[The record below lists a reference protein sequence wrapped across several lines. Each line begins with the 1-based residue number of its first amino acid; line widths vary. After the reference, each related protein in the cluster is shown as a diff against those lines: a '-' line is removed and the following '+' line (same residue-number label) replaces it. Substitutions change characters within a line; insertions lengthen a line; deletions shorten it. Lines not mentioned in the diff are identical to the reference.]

1 MKFRSVLLPA
11 LALMA
16 VGPWGLAQ
24 AADRVYRV
32 GVLTPSAGVADK
44 MRATLFP
51 ELAKLGFA
59 EGKNLAI
66 EIGSGQTEEL
76 PSLARQ
82 LAVARSEVVIAVGAA
97 AIRAMKEVASTTP
110 IVGAFIGED
119 PIAAGFATS
128 LAHPGGTVT
137 GIVML
142 APELDAARLL
152 LLHEL
157 VPVGRKIAAL
167 AVNFNRDAPNLA
179 AISEVARRVGIEV
192 LPFLCRRTKRLW
204 GRIRRDD

>member
-1 MKFRSVLLPA
+1 MKFRKVLLPA
-11 LALMA
+11 MFLALMA
-16 VGPWGLAQ
+16 VGPWGVVQ

-32 GVLTPSAGVADK
+32 GVLTPSAGVLEK

-51 ELAKLGFA
+51 ELAKLGFT

-66 EIGSGQTEEL
+66 DISSGQTEQL

-82 LAVARSEVVIAVGAA
+82 LALARPEVVIAVGAA
-97 AIRAMKEVASTTP
+97 AIRAMREVASTTP

-119 PIAAGFATS
+119 PITAGFAAS

-142 APELDAARLL
+142 APELDAKRLL

-157 VPVGRKIAAL
+157 VPASRQIC
-167 AVNFNRDAPNLA
+167 
-179 AISEVARRVGIEV
+179 SARGQFRS
-192 LPFLCRRTKRLW
+192 
-204 GRIRRDD
+204 

>member
-1 MKFRSVLLPA
+1 MKLRSVLLPA
-11 LALMA
+11 TFFLALMA
-16 VGPWGLAQ
+16 VGQWGLAQ
-24 AADRVYRV
+24 AADKVYRV
-32 GVLTPSAGVADK
+32 GVLSPSAGVVEK

-51 ELAKLGFA
+51 ELARLGFA
-59 EGKNLAI
+59 EGKNLTI
-66 EIGSGQTEEL
+66 EATSGQTEEL
-76 PSLARQ
+76 PSLARR
-82 LAVARSEVVIAVGAA
+82 LALARPEVVIAVGAA
-97 AIRAMKEVASTTP
+97 AIRAIKDVASATP

-157 VPVGRKIAAL
+157 VPGSRK
-167 AVNFNRDAPNLA
+167 D
-179 AISEVARRVGIEV
+179 
-192 LPFLCRRTKRLW
+192 CRTR
-204 GRIRRDD
+204 G